1 MTQRIPLLFLEGK
14 GNDGTLVHKTKV
26 QVGMGTTPSKLSWKL
41 WRTTTH
47 NYAAPVLI
55 FIASFALR
63 LAYLFELYS
72 KSPFSGYFYLD
83 AFRYNSW
90 AQSIAFGVQHAIEP
104 TFRAPLYPLFLA
116 AIFKIFGHDLFI
128 ARLVQMLLGAWICV
142 MIYFIASR
150 LFNKRVGIISALM
163 VAFYGPLIY
172 WSGEILIVTLIV
184 FLDLVM
190 LLILLKAFDKPRKL
204 LWLLAGAVLGLSS
217 IARPSVLV
225 FTPWVIILILLMN
238 RFRETGARAKLRLVY
253 ALCFLAG
260 ALVVISPV
268 TISNYDKAKDFVLI
282 SSQGGINFYMGN
294 NPEADGRSA
303 QPPGRITARGEFL
316 DDAWLA
322 SVVLA
327 EEAEGESL
335 KPSKVSRFWY
345 LEGVRFILE
354 HPWQWSKLMSRKL
367 AYFWTGVEVTNNED
381 AYYFTRFSNM
391 LGLLMWQKVI
401 SFPFG
406 LICPLALVG
415 IIVSRK
421 HWRKLLLLYGFIFFY
436 MGSVVAFFVCAR
448 YRMPVVPVLL
458 IFAGYTIYYCV
469 ERLKWRRYKSFLYCL
484 AGTIFLGVLA
494 NIDIGGVTDRNRARA
509 HLYGGRAYEARENY
523 ALAIEEYQSAI
534 KLVPDHLQAN
544 HGLGILYMKMERY
557 EMAEKIFKKV
567 LGIDAY
573 LAPAHFNLG
582 SVYVAQNR
590 YAEAI
595 DEYEAAL
602 GIDPN
607 YELAAAWAAV
617 VYERLDQRDEAL
629 KKWERVLQINP
640 YNQQAKR
647 KIEEAKQGM
656 Q

>member
-1 MTQRIPLLFLEGK
+1 MIG
-14 GNDGTLVHKTKV
+14 
-26 QVGMGTTPSKLSWKL
+26 KL
-41 WRTTTH
+41 WRTATH

-90 AQSIAFGVQHAIEP
+90 AQSIAFGVRHAIEP

-128 ARLVQMLLGAWICV
+128 ARLVQMLLGALICV
-142 MIYFIASR
+142 MIYFIALR
-150 LFNKRVGIISALM
+150 LFNKRVAIIIALM
-163 VAFYGPLIY
+163 AAFYGPLIY

-204 LWLLAGAVLGLSS
+204 FWLIGGAVLGLSS
-217 IARPSVLV
+217 IARPNVLV

-238 RFRETGARAKLRLVY
+238 RFRETRTRAKLRLAC
-253 ALCFLAG
+253 ALCFVAG
-260 ALVVISPV
+260 VLVVISPV
-268 TISNYDKAKDFVLI
+268 TISNYTKAKDFVLI

-294 NPEADGRSA
+294 NPDADGRSA
-303 QPPGRITARGEFL
+303 QPPGRVAARGEFL

-327 EEAEGESL
+327 EESAGESL
-335 KPSKVSRFWY
+335 KPSQVSRFWY
-345 LEGVRFILE
+345 SEGLRFILE
-354 HPWQWSKLMSRKL
+354 HPWQWFKLMSRKL

-381 AYYFTRFSNM
+381 TYYFTRFSNV
-391 LGLLMWQKVI
+391 LGLLMWHKVI
-401 SFPFG
+401 ALPFG
-406 LICPLALVG
+406 IICPLALVG
-415 IIVSRK
+415 IIISRRF
-421 HWRKLLLLYGFIFFY
+421 WRKLLLLYGFIFFY
-436 MGSVVAFFVCAR
+436 MVSVVAFFVCAR
-448 YRMPVVPVLL
+448 YRMAVIPILL
-458 IFAGYTIYYCV
+458 IFAGYTIHYCV
-469 ERLKWRRYKSFLYCL
+469 ERLKSHQYKLLVYCL
-484 AGTIFLGVLA
+484 AGIIFLGILA

-509 HLYGGRAYEARENY
+509 HLYGGRAYEAREDY
-523 ALAIEEYQSAI
+523 APAIAEYQSAI
-534 KLVPDHLQAN
+534 RLVPEHLQAN

-557 EMAEKIFKKV
+557 DTAEKIFKKV
-567 LGIDAY
+567 LGIDPY

-595 DEYEAAL
+595 NEYEGAL
-602 GIDPN
+602 EIDPN

-617 VYERLDQRDEAL
+617 VYERLDRWDEAL
-629 KKWERVLQINP
+629 EKWERVLQINP
-640 YNQQAKR
+640 DNQQAKVR
-647 KIEEAKQGM
+647 LEEAKQGM
-656 Q
+656 E